1 MICLIITKYFLLHL
15 NIVNNLKLTAEIG
28 QRSHA
33 VWHMCRKLLGLILG
47 AFFIT
52 KYDMAAAQAV

>member
-33 VWHMCRKLLGLILG
+33 VWHMFRKLLTSCLVEML
-47 AFFIT
+47 
-52 KYDMAAAQAV
+52 VSVES